1 MMNTLADIQFEE
13 DVLVDEVEVT
23 TSTLIVHND
32 EVNTFDWVI
41 QALIDVCKHTTEQ
54 AEQCS
59 YLIHYKGKYAVK
71 HGSLSTLKPM
81 KDAIT
86 ERGISATIE
95 S

>member
-1 MMNTLADIQFEE
+1 MMNTLADIRFEE
-13 DVLVDEVEVT
+13 EIMVDELEVT
-23 TSTLIVHND
+23 TSRLIIHND

-41 QALIDVCKHTTEQ
+41 QALIDVCKHTVEQ

-71 HGSLSTLKPM
+71 SGSLSRLKPM

-86 ERGISATIE
+86 DRGISATIE
-95 S
+95 